1 MTTRSESNKNLSY
14 EILDTTYN
22 SNSNDPEIDSLLKN
36 DEFFC
41 DFQED
46 HTLFGSDN
54 LLAMEIDYFENCT
67 MKTLQHFASYYKLPK
82 SKIKKEILILN
93 IIEFENNPENA
104 EIVYNRKRMWD
115 YLTELKNDEYFS
127 KFILFTT

>member
-1 MTTRSESNKNLSY
+1 MITRSEPNKNLSY
-14 EILDTTYN
+14 EIIDTTH
-22 SNSNDPEIDSLLKN
+22 NSNDPEIDNLLQ
-36 DEFFC
+36 DDDFFC

-46 HTLFGSDN
+46 FENVDQDN

-67 MKTLQHFASYYKLPK
+67 MKTLQHFASYYNLPK
-82 SKIKKEILILN
+82 SRIKKELLIY
-93 IIEFENNPENA
+93 IIVEFENNPENA
-104 EIVYNRKRMWD
+104 EIVYNRKRMWN